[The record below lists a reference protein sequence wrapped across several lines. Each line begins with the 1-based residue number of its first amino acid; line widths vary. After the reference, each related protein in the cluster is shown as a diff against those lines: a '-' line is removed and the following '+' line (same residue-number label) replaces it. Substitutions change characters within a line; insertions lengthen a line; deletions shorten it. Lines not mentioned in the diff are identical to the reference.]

1 MFGPVERA
9 VVCTDERGRS
19 LGHGIVDFY
28 RKSHAQQAISRC
40 RDDFFVLTRQ
50 VLEYNTYYMYSVCV
64 CACVCVCVCVCVCSA
79 FVWCVCVYVE

>member
-19 LGHGIVDFY
+19 LGYGIVDFY

-50 VLEYNTYYMYSVCV
+50 VLECNIVCV
-64 CACVCVCVCVCVCSA
+64 CACACVRLCGGCKFVCGSHVCM
-79 FVWCVCVYVE
+79 